1 MKTIYLLIIFI
12 IFISFIKAVNKQKAV
27 DENIKNSPE
36 LIFKQI
42 KRNKQWNITLQNN
55 LNILIVLLY
64 EIC

>member
-42 KRNKQWNITLQNN
+42 KRNKQ
-55 LNILIVLLY
+55 
-64 EIC
+64 